1 MKQPTRQQVLDVLV
15 YSVISFITVIPL
27 ILQTIDP
34 SYRELIPIIPESI
47 FNHLIQIS
55 ATILG
60 FTLVGIF
67 YHLGKVDEKKKDV
80 ISELATKMATDPKY
94 PKDDLRPEDN
104 ERLVELVYTSK
115 RVRTNTAFISGYFGL
130 AITLSLICIIYFKNG
145 IGQTLIFT
153 IIFLMLAPIFFFN
166 RFWRDELLIR

>member
-1 MKQPTRQQVLDVLV
+1 MKQPTRQLDLDVLV
-15 YSVISFITVIPL
+15 YSIITFITAIPL
-27 ILQTIDP
+27 ILQKIDP

-80 ISELATKMATDPKY
+80 I
-94 PKDDLRPEDN
+94 PEDN
-104 ERLVELVYTSK
+104 RRLDELVSTSK
-115 RVRTNTAFISGYFGL
+115 RVRITTAFISGYFGA

-145 IGQTLIFT
+145 VGQTWIFT
-153 IIFLMLAPIFFFN
+153 IIALMLTPIFFFN
-166 RFWRDELLIR
+166 RFWRDELLIQ